1 VDLRVFRGSLRR
13 RNSFVLNARRF
24 SPDDTLLS
32 MKVVA
37 RSVLMLLATV
47 GTLTIPAGAATPVSL
62 TIRLYN
68 SSGVTS
74 DEMQS
79 ARKAAEGILRET
91 GLNVAFRHCGRSPA
105 PSQDVDACA
114 EPLTPSEV
122 VVRIIKAPAFSV
134 TLHPDAYGMAYV
146 VPETNRGWLATV
158 FSDRINTA
166 AARLHVEPGT
176 LLGLVA
182 AHEVGHLLL
191 GVAYHGEDGVMR
203 ADLPD
208 SLLTRNGQ
216 EWRFSL
222 KEASRLHRAL
232 ESMTGAPVSPSA
244 TSF

>member
-1 VDLRVFRGSLRR
+1 
-13 RNSFVLNARRF
+13 
-24 SPDDTLLS
+24 
-32 MKVVA
+32 MKVVGRRA
-37 RSVLMLLATV
+37 LMLLATV

-74 DEMQS
+74 EEMQS
-79 ARKAAEGILRET
+79 ARRAAEAILADT
-91 GLNVAFRHCGRSPA
+91 GLAVAFRHCGRSPFTSA
-105 PSQDVDACA
+105 VDACA
-114 EPLTPSEV
+114 EPLRPSEV
-122 VVRIIKAPAFSV
+122 VVRIIKAPAFSP

-158 FSDRINTA
+158 FSDRINNA

-208 SLLTRNGQ
+208 ALLTRDDQ
-216 EWRFSL
+216 EWRFSSN
-222 KEASRLHRAL
+222 EAERLHRSL
-232 ESMTGAPVSPSA
+232 ESMTGTSASSPA
-244 TSF
+244 VEF